1 MINYN
6 KERFN
11 CAHWAVSQINE
22 IHGTNIKFE
31 DGDAWQAS
39 FLPFMLK
46 HFEKVNRPVND
57 CLAVMNTIDDQL
69 HVGIYR
75 DFHVHHNYN
84 FGSSG
89 CVIISDMGS
98 IRAEFK
104 RVRFYA
110 IRKTLA

>member
-1 MINYN
+1 MINYH

-11 CAHWAVSQINE
+11 CAHWAINE
-22 IHGTNIKFE
+22 INNVHGTNIKFE

-39 FLPFMLK
+39 FLPFLRGYFK
-46 HFEKVNRPVND
+46 PVDRPVD
-57 CLAVMNTIDDQL
+57 ECLVVMTTQSNSF

-75 DFHVHHNYN
+75 NFSVHHNYN

-110 IRKTLA
+110 IS

>member
-1 MINYN
+1 MINYH

-11 CAHWAVSQINE
+11 CAHWAIDQINKT
-22 IHGTNIKFE
+22 HGTNINFE

-39 FLPFMLK
+39 FLTFLRGYFKPVDRL
-46 HFEKVNRPVND
+46 VNE
-57 CLAVMNTIDDQL
+57 CLVVMTTQSNTL

-75 DFHVHHNYN
+75 DFAVHHNYN

-110 IRKTLA
+110 IS

>member
-1 MINYN
+1 MINYH

-11 CAHWAVSQINE
+11 CAHWAISEINKS
-22 IHGTNIKFE
+22 HGTNIRFE

-39 FLPFMLK
+39 FL
-46 HFEKVNRPVND
+46 HFLRGYFKPVD
-57 CLAVMNTIDDQL
+57 KPVEECLVVMTTQSNTL

-75 DFHVHHNYN
+75 DFSVHHNYN

-110 IRKTLA
+110 IS

>member
-1 MINYN
+1 MINYH

-11 CAHWAVSQINE
+11 CAHWAINE
-22 IHGTNIKFE
+22 INKVHGTSIKFE

-39 FLPFMLK
+39 FLPFLRGYFK
-46 HFEKVNRPVND
+46 PVDRPVD
-57 CLAVMNTIDDQL
+57 ECLVVMTTQSNTL

-75 DFHVHHNYN
+75 DFAVHHNYN

-110 IRKTLA
+110 IS

>member
-1 MINYN
+1 MINYH

-11 CAHWAVSQINE
+11 CAHWAIDEINKA
-22 IHGTNIKFE
+22 HGIGIKFE

-39 FLPFMLK
+39 FLPFLRGYFK
-46 HFEKVNRPVND
+46 PVDRPVD
-57 CLAVMNTIDDQL
+57 ECLVVMTTQSNTL

-75 DFHVHHNYN
+75 DFAVHHNYN

-110 IRKTLA
+110 IS

>member
-1 MINYN
+1 MINYH

-11 CAHWAVSQINE
+11 CAHWAINE
-22 IHGTNIKFE
+22 INNVHGTKIKFE

-39 FLPFMLK
+39 FLPFLRGY
-46 HFEKVNRPVND
+46 FNPVDRPVEE
-57 CLAVMNTIDDQL
+57 CLVVMTTQSNTL

-75 DFHVHHNYN
+75 DFAVHHNYN

-110 IRKTLA
+110 IS

>member
-1 MINYN
+1 MINYH

-11 CAHWAVSQINE
+11 CAHWAINE
-22 IHGTNIKFE
+22 INKVHGTSIKFE

-39 FLPFMLK
+39 FLPFLRGYFK
-46 HFEKVNRPVND
+46 PVDRPFD
-57 CLAVMNTIDDQL
+57 ECLVVMTTQSNTL

-75 DFHVHHNYN
+75 DFAVHHNYN

-110 IRKTLA
+110 IS

>member
-1 MINYN
+1 MINYH

-11 CAHWAVSQINE
+11 CAHWAIDQINKV
-22 IHGTNIKFE
+22 HGTSIKFE

-39 FLPFMLK
+39 FLPFLRGYFK
-46 HFEKVNRPVND
+46 PVDRPVD
-57 CLAVMNTIDDQL
+57 ECLVVMTTQSNTL

-75 DFHVHHNYN
+75 DFAVHHNYN

-110 IRKTLA
+110 IS

>member
-1 MINYN
+1 MINYH

-11 CAHWAVSQINE
+11 CAHWAINE
-22 IHGTNIKFE
+22 INKIHGTSIKFE

-39 FLPFMLK
+39 FLPFLRGYFK
-46 HFEKVNRPVND
+46 PVDRPVEE
-57 CLAVMNTIDDQL
+57 CLVVMTTQSNTL

-75 DFHVHHNYN
+75 DFAVHHNYN

-110 IRKTLA
+110 IS

>member
-1 MINYN
+1 MINYH
-6 KERFN
+6 KERIN
-11 CAHWAVSQINE
+11 CAHWAINE
-22 IHGTNIKFE
+22 INKAHGTSIKFE

-39 FLPFMLK
+39 FLPFLRGYFK
-46 HFEKVNRPVND
+46 PVDRPVD
-57 CLAVMNTIDDQL
+57 ECLVVMTTQSNTL

-75 DFHVHHNYN
+75 DFAVHHNYN

-110 IRKTLA
+110 IS

>member
-1 MINYN
+1 MINYH

-11 CAHWAVSQINE
+11 CAHWAINE
-22 IHGTNIKFE
+22 INKVHGTSIKFE

-39 FLPFMLK
+39 FLPFLRGYFK
-46 HFEKVNRPVND
+46 PVDRPVEE
-57 CLAVMNTIDDQL
+57 CLVVMTTQSNTL

-75 DFHVHHNYN
+75 DFAVHHNYN

-110 IRKTLA
+110 IS

>member
-1 MINYN
+1 MINYH

-11 CAHWAVSQINE
+11 CAHWAISEINKA
-22 IHGTNIKFE
+22 HGTNIEFE

-39 FLPFMLK
+39 FLPFLRGYFK
-46 HFEKVNRPVND
+46 PVSRPIEE
-57 CLAVMNTIDDQL
+57 CLVVMTTHSNTL

-75 DFHVHHNYN
+75 DFAVHHNYN

-110 IRKTLA
+110 IS